1 MSIFMVCKGENM
13 FLPNTFSPNGDANN
27 ETFYPRGRG
36 LAYVKN
42 FRVFNRWGE
51 VVFEASN
58 FQVNDRSKGWNGMHK
73 GKPAS
78 LDVYVYTI
86 DVVCENNEILNF
98 KGDVTLLR

>member
-1 MSIFMVCKGENM
+1 MVCKGENM

-42 FRVFNRWGE
+42 FRIFNRWGE
-51 VVFEASN
+51 VVFEAAN